1 MGLPPLA
8 WSAGSLA
15 KHIYLVFVHA
25 CLFFPLP
32 RFVTRLACEAYVSAN
47 QYVYIY
53 VRMSLSLSLSLS
65 VCRSVC
71 LCVYKAYIYSYIAN
85 IFYRIYIR
93 LDAALY
99 TTQNYSIDLV
109 LFLKFDFIGLRIL
122 LLRI

>member
-1 MGLPPLA
+1 MGLPPFA
-8 WSAGSLA
+8 SSAGSLA
-15 KHIYLVFVHA
+15 KHIYLVFVLA

-53 VRMSLSLSLSLS
+53 VPMSLSLSLLLYVALS
-65 VCRSVC
+65 VYVC
-71 LCVYKAYIYSYIAN
+71 KAYIYPYIAN

-109 LFLKFDFIGLRIL
+109 LVLKFDFIGLRIL